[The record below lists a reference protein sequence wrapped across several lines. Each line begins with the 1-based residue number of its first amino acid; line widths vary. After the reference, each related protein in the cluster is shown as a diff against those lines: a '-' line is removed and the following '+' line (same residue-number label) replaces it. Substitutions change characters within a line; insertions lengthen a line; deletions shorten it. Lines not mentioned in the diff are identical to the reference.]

1 MPDLPMLRAGFRC
14 FFPAAALW
22 AGVALVLWLGMLSGA
37 ITLPSRFDP
46 LEWHIHE
53 MLFGFVMA
61 GVGGFVLTAIPNWT
75 SRPPVRGVALAWL
88 LGLWGLGRATTLVAA
103 WLPAVMAVTADLL
116 FPAALLALAAWEL
129 VAAGSRRNFVLLV
142 PIGLL
147 GVANALMHLGYTEMG
162 WRLGLSCVMVLI
174 TVIGGRIVPTFT
186 RNWLRTHGG
195 GEIAEP
201 GRLDVATIVLTAVS
215 LLAWSVF
222 SPDPTVLGWVLLA
235 ASGLHLAR
243 LARWH
248 GLRTR
253 SEPLLA
259 VLHVGYAWVGIGLG
273 LLGASLLT
281 DAVPA
286 SAAIH
291 AMTAG
296 AVGTMMLAVM
306 TRATLGHTGRALHAD
321 PATIAIYAL
330 VCLAALT
337 RLAAGFPSG
346 AMLVLLSVSAVAWV
360 AAFGLFVARYGPI
373 ALRRPAPARHDCG

>member
-1 MPDLPMLRAGFRC
+1 MSDIPMLRAGFRC
-14 FFPAAALW
+14 FFPAAGLWAVLALALW
-22 AGVALVLWLGMLSGA
+22 LCMLFGTVA
-37 ITLPSRFDP
+37 LPSRLDP

-75 SRPPVRGVALAWL
+75 GRPPVRGAALAGL
-88 LGLWGLGRATTLVAA
+88 LGLWALGRGVTLVSA
-103 WLPAVMAVTADLL
+103 WVPEPLAVGADLL
-116 FPAALLALAAWEL
+116 FPAALLGLAAKEL
-129 VAAGSRRNFVLLV
+129 LAAGNRRNFVLLV

-147 GVANALMHLGYTEMG
+147 GVANALMHLGETETG

-174 TVIGGRIVPTFT
+174 TVIGGRIVPAFT
-186 RNWLRTHGG
+186 RNWLKARGG
-195 GEIAEP
+195 PDVPAP

-215 LLAWSVF
+215 LLAWSVW
-222 SPDPTVLGWVLLA
+222 SPDPAVLGWALLIA
-235 ASGLHLAR
+235 AGLHLAR

-248 GLRTR
+248 SLLTR

-281 DAVPA
+281 GAVPA
-286 SAAIH
+286 SAAVH

-321 PATIAIYAL
+321 PVTTAIYAL
-330 VCLAALT
+330 VCLAAIT

-346 AMLVLLSVSAVAWV
+346 AMLALLGVSAVAWV
-360 AAFGLFVARYGPI
+360 GAFALFLVRYAPI
-373 ALRRPAPARHDCG
+373 ALRQPAPAQHDCG